1 MTWKYDLIS
10 KKLNY
15 LKKFL
20 HIFKFCIFWVWNWNN
35 ELKKYMCKLYASS
48 QSKSQKLYDY
58 MATFNSF
65 QSSMILCE
73 LIQYVQYYFL
83 LTRI

>member
-1 MTWKYDLIS
+1 
-10 KKLNY
+10 
-15 LKKFL
+15 
-20 HIFKFCIFWVWNWNN
+20 
-35 ELKKYMCKLYASS
+35 MCKLYASS